1 MISSQP
7 SLVDFKRLVKDVISE
22 LYEKDQFLFERNGG
36 KGVCERALV
45 FRFAHHLQNRIPDF
59 FVDCDF
65 NSSFERYI
73 SPDGRIAEKE
83 RHGKSIENSD
93 GTTTKRFVDI
103 IVHKRDF
110 ANQND
115 FICFEIKKWNNTNVE
130 EARKDRNNLRILT
143 SRYGYLYGCWLVLHR
158 NMEKCKWTIFRDGEI
173 IEQCSKIFEY
183 GA

>member
-1 MISSQP
+1 MISRRS

-22 LYEKDQFLFERNGG
+22 LYEKDQFLFERNEG

-45 FRFAHHLQNRIPDF
+45 FRFAHYLQNRIPNF

-65 NSSFERYI
+65 NSSFEGYV
-73 SPDGRIAEKE
+73 SPDGRIVGKE
-83 RHGKSIENSD
+83 RHGKSIENPD
-93 GTTTKRFVDI
+93 GTMTKRFVDV

-115 FICFEIKKWNNTNVE
+115 FICFEIKKWNNSNVE

-143 SRYGYLYGCWLVLHR
+143 SKFGYVYGYWLILNR
-158 NMEKCKWTIFRDGEI
+158 NIEKCKWTIFRDGEI
-173 IEQCSKIFEY
+173 IEQESKVFDDER
-183 GA
+183 